1 MDFPAAPQLDNYC
14 VVGNPV
20 AHSKSPQIHRTFAGQ
35 FGMEIAY
42 QAFTVPIAEFAQAL
56 SCLQQAG
63 FKGMNITV
71 PFKHEACSLSE
82 ALTERAR
89 RAGSVNTITF
99 STDDRIYGD
108 TTDGTGLVNDLRN
121 HGIDLKGKRVLILG
135 AGGAVRGVL
144 FDLNRQAPARLCITN
159 RTAARAEKIRSEFS
173 ADIPLEVLS
182 LKYLAGQ
189 TFDVIINGTSA
200 SLKGEMLCLPEGILA
215 PDACC
220 YDMVY
225 GDEDTIFMRWARV
238 QGVRYILDGLGMLV
252 EQAAESFRIW
262 TGLSPQTLPV
272 MQMLRLRHL
281 A

>member
-1 MDFPAAPQLDNYC
+1 MDFPADPRLDNYC

-20 AHSKSPQIHRTFAGQ
+20 AHSKSPRIHRAFANQ
-35 FGMEIAY
+35 LGMEIAY
-42 QAFTVPIAEFAQAL
+42 QAITVPITEFAQAL
-56 SCLQQAG
+56 LCLRRGG

-71 PFKHEACSLSE
+71 PFKQEACSLSE
-82 ALTERAR
+82 VLTDRAR

-99 STDDRIYGD
+99 STDKRIHGD
-108 TTDGTGLVNDLRN
+108 TTDGAGLINYLRN
-121 HGIDLKGKRVLILG
+121 HDIDLKGKRVLLLG

-159 RTAARAEKIRSEFS
+159 RTAARAEEIRFKFSE
-173 ADIPLEVLS
+173 DMQMEVLS

-200 SLKGEMLCLPEGILA
+200 SLKGEMLSLPEGILA
-215 PDACC
+215 PGSCC

-238 QGVRYILDGLGMLV
+238 QGARYILDGLGMLV

-262 TGLSPQTLPV
+262 TGLSPQTQPV
-272 MQMLRLRHL
+272 MQMLRLNPK